1 MSKSTSAKR
10 QAAVNA
16 IDALRETDKAAW
28 RDVQGTAKV
37 CEHCGSTHYP
47 QDTPDWAEWVSA
59 YDAMRNAA
67 AMAIMDGTITLSI
80 AVERWEL
87 SSGSLNATIAR
98 LAREGS
104 PVSTS

>member
-1 MSKSTSAKR
+1 MSKSTSSKR
-10 QAAVNA
+10 QAAIKT
-16 IDALRETDKAAW
+16 IDALSDADKAAW

-37 CEHCGSTHYP
+37 CEYCGSTHYP

-59 YDAMRNAA
+59 YDAMRNAT
-67 AMAIMDGTITLSI
+67 AMAIMDGTITLSV

-87 SSGSLNATIAR
+87 SSGSLKATIAR

>member
-1 MSKSTSAKR
+1 MSKSTSTKR
-10 QAAVNA
+10 QAAIKA

-37 CEHCGSTHYP
+37 CECCGGTHYP
-47 QDTPDWAEWVSA
+47 QDTPDWTEWVSA

-67 AMAIMDGTITLSI
+67 ARAIMEGAIPMSVAL
-80 AVERWEL
+80 ERWEL

-98 LAREGS
+98 LAREQA
-104 PVSTS
+104 P